1 MLHILLLILKV
12 IGIIFAAILGIL
24 VLLACVVLY
33 VPVRYDIRASC
44 DGTFAGIRAGARVT
58 WLLHLVGFYA
68 CYEEKELT
76 WRIRIAW
83 KNIRS
88 GQEEKSTIRSEVETY
103 DKEMEELWEAVEE
116 GEEENAGEDLEE
128 DGKEIAEAVEEEG
141 KEPGNVMVEETRRCR
156 EESVEAVES
165 KEDRKEFA
173 EAVEGEEESADT
185 GEVKEVRQL
194 CEVSGEDASENE
206 EGACREP
213 CEASGGRAVLEG
225 GQAGSVPE
233 VEEGEACLTEG
244 LEDSG
249 EGCEEEHRSV
259 WQKIADLCQS
269 IWQKITRLYRKI
281 TGIPAKVKDSIGN
294 IGEKIE
300 ALKGKKDKIMDFL
313 TDETHKKA
321 FVKAKDELW
330 RLLRKLRPKKVAARV
345 RYGFEDPSLTG
356 RILAGISVLYP
367 FLGDDVRVYPD
378 FERKVLDGELE
389 ITGKI
394 KVSYFV
400 WLLWKLVWCKDVR
413 MTYRHIRNFKL

>member
-12 IGIIFAAILGIL
+12 IGIIFAVILGIL

-33 VPVRYDIRASC
+33 VPVRYDIKASC

-103 DKEMEELWEAVEE
+103 DKEMEELWEDVEEDEEE
-116 GEEENAGEDLEE
+116 GEEP
-128 DGKEIAEAVEEEG
+128 AEAVEEEG
-141 KEPGNVMVEETRRCR
+141 KESGDVMVEETRRCR
-156 EESVEAVES
+156 EEPVEAVES
-165 KEDRKEFA
+165 EENGEEPAKT
-173 EAVEGEEESADT
+173 VEGEEESADT
-185 GEVKEVRQL
+185 REVKEVGQL
-194 CEVSGEDASENE
+194 CEASGEDASENE
-206 EGACREP
+206 EGPCREP
-213 CEASGGRAVLEG
+213 CEASGGRAVLEE
-225 GQAGSVPE
+225 GQAGSDPE

-259 WQKIADLCQS
+259 WQKITDLCQS
-269 IWQKITRLYRKI
+269 IWQKITGLYRKI
-281 TGIPAKVKDSIGN
+281 TGIPVKVKDSIGN

-389 ITGKI
+389 IAGKI

>member
-12 IGIIFAAILGIL
+12 IGIIFAVILGIL

-103 DKEMEELWEAVEE
+103 DKEMEELWEDVEE

-128 DGKEIAEAVEEEG
+128 EG
-141 KEPGNVMVEETRRCR
+141 KAP
-156 EESVEAVES
+156 
-165 KEDRKEFA
+165 A

-185 GEVKEVRQL
+185 SEVKEDRKIL
-194 CEVSGEDASENE
+194 E
-206 EGACREP
+206 EERT
-213 CEASGGRAVLEG
+213 
-225 GQAGSVPE
+225 GSDPE

-244 LEDSG
+244 LEDG
-249 EGCEEEHRSV
+249 GAGCEEEHRSI
-259 WQKIADLCQS
+259 WQKITDLCQS
-269 IWQKITRLYRKI
+269 IWQKITGLYRKI
-281 TGIPAKVKDSIGN
+281 ADIPAKVKDSIEN
-294 IGEKIE
+294 ISEKIE
-300 ALKGKKDKIMDFL
+300 SLKGKKDKIMDFL
-313 TDETHKKA
+313 TDEVHKKA

-330 RLLRKLRPKKVAARV
+330 RLLRKLKPKKVAARV
-345 RYGFEDPSLTG
+345 CYGFEDPSLTG
-356 RILAGISVLYP
+356 RILAGISVMYP

-389 ITGKI
+389 IAGKI

-413 MTYRHIRNFKL
+413 MTYRHVRNFKL

>member
-1 MLHILLLILKV
+1 MLHILVLILKV

-44 DGTFAGIRAGARVT
+44 DCTFAGIRAGARVT

-103 DKEMEELWEAVEE
+103 DKEMEE
-116 GEEENAGEDLEE
+116 
-128 DGKEIAEAVEEEG
+128 
-141 KEPGNVMVEETRRCR
+141 
-156 EESVEAVES
+156 
-165 KEDRKEFA
+165 DRKDLA

-185 GEVKEVRQL
+185 GEVKEVGQL
-194 CEVSGEDASENE
+194 CEVSGEDAAKSE
-206 EGACREP
+206 EGSCGEP
-213 CEASGGRAVLEG
+213 CEASDCGA
-225 GQAGSVPE
+225 
-233 VEEGEACLTEG
+233 
-244 LEDSG
+244 
-249 EGCEEEHRSV
+249 GCEEEHRSI
-259 WQKIADLCQS
+259 WQKITDLCQS
-269 IWQKITRLYRKI
+269 IWQKITGLYRKI
-281 TGIPAKVKDSIGN
+281 ADIPAKVKDSIEN
-294 IGEKIE
+294 ISEKIE
-300 ALKGKKDKIMDFL
+300 SLKGKKDKIVDFL
-313 TDETHKKA
+313 TDEIHKKA

-330 RLLRKLRPKKVAARV
+330 RLLRKLRPKRVAARV

-356 RILAGISVLYP
+356 RILAGISVMYP

-378 FERKVLDGELE
+378 FERKVLDGNLE
-389 ITGKI
+389 VAGKI

-413 MTYRHIRNFKL
+413 MTYRHVRNFKL

>member
-1 MLHILLLILKV
+1 MLHILVLILKV

-103 DKEMEELWEAVEE
+103 DKEMEELWEDVEE

-128 DGKEIAEAVEEEG
+128 DGKENAEAVEEEG

-156 EESVEAVES
+156 EESGEAVES
-165 KEDRKEFA
+165 KEDRKELA

-185 GEVKEVRQL
+185 GEVKEVGQL
-194 CEVSGEDASENE
+194 CEVSGEDAAKSE
-206 EGACREP
+206 EGSCGEP
-213 CEASGGRAVLEG
+213 CEASDCGA
-225 GQAGSVPE
+225 
-233 VEEGEACLTEG
+233 
-244 LEDSG
+244 
-249 EGCEEEHRSV
+249 GCEEEHRSI
-259 WQKIADLCQS
+259 WQKITDLCQS
-269 IWQKITRLYRKI
+269 IWQKITGLYRKI
-281 TGIPAKVKDSIGN
+281 ADIPAKVKDSIEN
-294 IGEKIE
+294 ISEKIE
-300 ALKGKKDKIMDFL
+300 SLKGKKDKIVDFL
-313 TDETHKKA
+313 TDEIHKKA

-330 RLLRKLRPKKVAARV
+330 RLLRKLRPKRVAARV

-356 RILAGISVLYP
+356 RILAGISVMYP

-378 FERKVLDGELE
+378 FERKVLDGNLE
-389 ITGKI
+389 VAGKI

-413 MTYRHIRNFKL
+413 MTYRHVRNFKL

>member
-12 IGIIFAAILGIL
+12 IGIIFAVILGIL

-33 VPVRYDIRASC
+33 VPVRYDIKASC

-103 DKEMEELWEAVEE
+103 DKEMEELWEDVEEDEEE
-116 GEEENAGEDLEE
+116 GEEP
-128 DGKEIAEAVEEEG
+128 AEAVEEEG
-141 KEPGNVMVEETRRCR
+141 KESGDVMVEETRRCR
-156 EESVEAVES
+156 EEPA
-165 KEDRKEFA
+165 KT
-173 EAVEGEEESADT
+173 VEGEEESADT
-185 GEVKEVRQL
+185 REVEEAGQL
-194 CEVSGEDASENE
+194 CEASGEDASENE
-206 EGACREP
+206 EGACRKP
-213 CEASGGRAVLEG
+213 CEASGGRAVLEE
-225 GQAGSVPE
+225 GQAGSDPE

-269 IWQKITRLYRKI
+269 IWQKITGLYRKI

-378 FERKVLDGELE
+378 FERKVLDGEIE
-389 ITGKI
+389 IAGKI

-413 MTYRHIRNFKL
+413 MTYRHVRNFKL

>member
-12 IGIIFAAILGIL
+12 IGIIFAVILGIL

-33 VPVRYDIRASC
+33 VPVRYDIKASC

-68 CYEEKELT
+68 CYEEKKLT

-103 DKEMEELWEAVEE
+103 DKEMEELWEDVEE
-116 GEEENAGEDLEE
+116 DEEEDEE
-128 DGKEIAEAVEEEG
+128 PAEAVEEEG
-141 KEPGNVMVEETRRCR
+141 KESGDVMVEETRRCR
-156 EESVEAVES
+156 EEPA
-165 KEDRKEFA
+165 KT
-173 EAVEGEEESADT
+173 VEGEEESADT
-185 GEVKEVRQL
+185 REVEEVGQL
-194 CEVSGEDASENE
+194 CEASGEDASENE

-213 CEASGGRAVLEG
+213 CEASGGRAVLEE
-225 GQAGSVPE
+225 GQAGSDPE

-269 IWQKITRLYRKI
+269 IWQKITGLYRKI

-294 IGEKIE
+294 IGGKIE
-300 ALKGKKDKIMDFL
+300 ALRGKKDKIMDFL

-330 RLLRKLRPKKVAARV
+330 RLLRKLKPKKVAARV

-367 FLGDDVRVYPD
+367 FLGDDVSVYPD
-378 FERKVLDGELE
+378 FEQKVLDGKLE
-389 ITGKI
+389 IAGKI